1 MLETQLYFNFKD
13 MFRAPRLA
21 LGRRMLVMLEAIF
34 ASYVVYLIM
43 TYLGLLVSGH
53 SFGSIWNNFH
63 LMPGCVGQYANTAG
77 NIFIAFA
84 YVFAVVAIWL
94 GLTSVAKITIKEY
107 KGDLFYSS
115 KDGWKW
121 ALKNW
126 FPVFFGP
133 ISIAIVVGFF
143 VLLAAGMGWLAQW
156 PVLDILLY
164 GLLFVIF
171 VPTGLFLVFSALALA
186 VGAFMSPSIVAC
198 AEEDTMGSMFGSYTL
213 LWNQPVR
220 LIVYTL
226 LTVALALVGY
236 QIFYLFILSA
246 FKAVE
251 MVFGHGA
258 IMGDSYLAIKQ
269 VGMDLFDNYAF
280 LPQNI
285 ASSCNV
291 DAGCLVMPDCLTR
304 VFEPA
309 AMGCGSSGGC
319 GGCASAATE
328 MVSASITQTITG
340 VLVGLVTLLAHF
352 AIPAY
357 FLATLGTGF
366 ATSFIVLTKHKDDQD
381 LIKRKD
387 ADERAEAEA
396 EEAEKEAEEA
406 AENADEDKPAEDS
419 DDDSEAAPP
428 EEKPEKE

>member
-21 LGRRMLVMLEAIF
+21 LGRRMLVMLEALF
-34 ASYVVYLIM
+34 ASYIVYVFM
-43 TYLGLLVSGH
+43 TYLALLVSGH
-53 SFGSIWNNFH
+53 TLGSIWNNFH
-63 LMPGCVGQYANTAG
+63 LMPGCVYEFVNTFGQVLLALS
-77 NIFIAFA
+77 
-84 YVFAVVAIWL
+84 YVFAVVVIWL
-94 GLTSVAKITIKEY
+94 GLTSVAKITVKEY

-121 ALKNW
+121 AMRNW

-143 VLLAAGMGWLAQW
+143 VLLAALFGWLAQW

-164 GLLFVIF
+164 GLLFLIF
-171 VPTGLFLVFSALALA
+171 VPTALFLTFSALAFV
-186 VGAFMSPSIVAC
+186 VGTLMSPSIVAC

-220 LIVYTL
+220 LITYTL
-226 LTVALALVGY
+226 MIVVAAMVGY

-246 FKAVE
+246 FKFIE
-251 MVFGHGA
+251 MVFGHEM
-258 IMGDSYLAIKQ
+258 IMGDAYLAIKQ
-269 VGMDLFDNYAF
+269 VGMDLFGNYSF
-280 LPQNI
+280 LPQDLF
-285 ASSCNV
+285 AGFYCHSS
-291 DAGCLVMPDCLTR
+291 CLVMPECLSS
-304 VFEPA
+304 VFEPVA
-309 AMGCGSSGGC
+309 AGCGGGGC
-319 GGCASAATE
+319 GGCASAAPA
-328 MVSASITQTITG
+328 MPSATLTQTITG
-340 VLVGLVTLLAHF
+340 VLTGIVTLLAHL

-357 FLATLGTGF
+357 ALATLGTGF

-396 EEAEKEAEEA
+396 AEAEEEAETSEETPAEESK
-406 AENADEDKPAEDS
+406 EKDE
-419 DDDSEAAPP
+419 SE
-428 EEKPEKE
+428 EE

>member
-21 LGRRMLVMLEAIF
+21 LGRRMLVMLEALF
-34 ASYVVYLIM
+34 ASYLVYLIM
-43 TYLGLLVSGH
+43 TYLALLVSGH
-53 SFGSIWNNFH
+53 SLGSIWNNFH
-63 LMPGCVGQYANTAG
+63 LMPGNVHEFTNTFGQVLISLSY
-77 NIFIAFA
+77 I
-84 YVFAVVAIWL
+84 FAVVVIWL

-143 VLLAAGMGWLAQW
+143 VLLAALFGWLAQW
-156 PVLDILLY
+156 PVLDILFY

-171 VPTGLFLVFSALALA
+171 IPTGLFLTFSALAFA
-186 VGAFMSPSIVAC
+186 VGTFMSPSIVAC

-220 LIVYTL
+220 LITYTL
-226 LTVALALVGY
+226 MIVVAAMVGY

-246 FKAVE
+246 FKLVE
-251 MVFGHGA
+251 MVFGHEM
-258 IMGDSYLAIKQ
+258 IMGEAYIAIKQ
-269 VGMDLFDNYAF
+269 VGMDLFGNYSF
-280 LPQNI
+280 LPQNLF
-285 ASSCNV
+285 AGLTCDTSCM
-291 DAGCLVMPDCLTR
+291 VMPDCLSS
-304 VFEPA
+304 VFEPVA
-309 AMGCGSSGGC
+309 AGCGGGGC
-319 GGCASAATE
+319 GGCASAAPAAPAAT
-328 MVSASITQTITG
+328 ITQTITG
-340 VLVGLVTLLAHF
+340 VLVGIISLLAHL

-357 FLATLGTGF
+357 ALATLATGF

-396 EEAEKEAEEA
+396 AEAEEEAEKSEEA
-406 AENADEDKPAEDS
+406 APESA
-419 DDDSEAAPP
+419 
-428 EEKPEKE
+428 EEKKEDTSEEE